1 MSIEIKG
8 VIIGEGKPKVC
19 VPIVESHDEAILNKL
34 KEFNELEVDMIELR
48 IDFYE
53 NIHQEDALRNL
64 FLNIAAL
71 QIQKPVILTIR
82 TAAEGGE
89 VEIDSKDYFNVYKL
103 AVEANAFDIYDVELA
118 LGTNMAIEL
127 RTLIH
132 DAGKYMLMSSH
143 NFDRTPEVDSLMQK
157 FRSRDSLEAD
167 IMKVAVMPEDY
178 QDLLNLLSFTVQ
190 AKHEY
195 AQKPIVTMSMSSIGL
210 TSRLVGEQFGSAITF
225 ASVGKASAP
234 GQIKTLEKLV
244 WIIYKR
250 FFIEKGKLKDI
261 QIKIDQYIQIRMV
274 LVYKGI
280 ETKIHIDARPYVNED
295 INIDSQGSIRYGF
308 LKLNYAKMLQE
319 WVKDIPQVSVNNT
332 QIRVK
337 NEYLQVIRL
346 NSQEIELE
354 LY

>member
-89 VEIDSKDYFNVYKL
+89 VEIDPKDYFNVYKL

-157 FRSRDSLEAD
+157 FRSMDSLEAD

-234 GQIKTLEKLV
+234 GQIYYQELNQMLD
-244 WIIYKR
+244 IIHKN
-250 FFIEKGKLKDI
+250 I
-261 QIKIDQYIQIRMV
+261 Q
-274 LVYKGI
+274 
-280 ETKIHIDARPYVNED
+280 EA
-295 INIDSQGSIRYGF
+295 
-308 LKLNYAKMLQE
+308 
-319 WVKDIPQVSVNNT
+319 
-332 QIRVK
+332 
-337 NEYLQVIRL
+337 
-346 NSQEIELE
+346 
-354 LY
+354 

>member
-89 VEIDSKDYFNVYKL
+89 VEIDPKDYFNVYKL

-157 FRSRDSLEAD
+157 FRSMDSLEAD

-195 AQKPIVTMSMSSIGL
+195 AMSMSSIGL

-225 ASVGKASAP
+225 ATVGKASAP
-234 GQIKTLEKLV
+234 GQIDYQELNQMLD
-244 WIIYKR
+244 IIHKN
-250 FFIEKGKLKDI
+250 I
-261 QIKIDQYIQIRMV
+261 Q
-274 LVYKGI
+274 
-280 ETKIHIDARPYVNED
+280 EA
-295 INIDSQGSIRYGF
+295 
-308 LKLNYAKMLQE
+308 
-319 WVKDIPQVSVNNT
+319 
-332 QIRVK
+332 
-337 NEYLQVIRL
+337 
-346 NSQEIELE
+346 
-354 LY
+354 

>member
-34 KEFNELEVDMIELR
+34 KEFNELEVDMIEFKNRFLWKYSSR
-48 IDFYE
+48 RCIKKFY
-53 NIHQEDALRNL
+53 

-89 VEIDSKDYFNVYKL
+89 VEIDPKDYFNVYKL

-157 FRSRDSLEAD
+157 FRSMDSLEAD

-225 ASVGKASAP
+225 ATVGKASAP
-234 GQIKTLEKLV
+234 GQIDYQELNQMLD
-244 WIIYKR
+244 IIHKN
-250 FFIEKGKLKDI
+250 I
-261 QIKIDQYIQIRMV
+261 Q
-274 LVYKGI
+274 
-280 ETKIHIDARPYVNED
+280 EA
-295 INIDSQGSIRYGF
+295 
-308 LKLNYAKMLQE
+308 
-319 WVKDIPQVSVNNT
+319 
-332 QIRVK
+332 
-337 NEYLQVIRL
+337 
-346 NSQEIELE
+346 
-354 LY
+354 

>member
-82 TAAEGGE
+82 TAAEGGK
-89 VEIDSKDYFNVYKL
+89 VEIDPKDYFNVYKL

-157 FRSRDSLEAD
+157 FRSMDSLEAD

-178 QDLLNLLSFTVQ
+178 QDS
-190 AKHEY
+190 K
-195 AQKPIVTMSMSSIGL
+195 KPIVKISMSSIGL

-234 GQIKTLEKLV
+234 GQIDYQELNQMLD
-244 WIIYKR
+244 IIHKN
-250 FFIEKGKLKDI
+250 I
-261 QIKIDQYIQIRMV
+261 Q
-274 LVYKGI
+274 
-280 ETKIHIDARPYVNED
+280 EA
-295 INIDSQGSIRYGF
+295 
-308 LKLNYAKMLQE
+308 
-319 WVKDIPQVSVNNT
+319 
-332 QIRVK
+332 
-337 NEYLQVIRL
+337 
-346 NSQEIELE
+346 
-354 LY
+354 

>member
-89 VEIDSKDYFNVYKL
+89 VEIDPKDYFNVYKL

-143 NFDRTPEVDSLMQK
+143 NLIGHQK
-157 FRSRDSLEAD
+157 L
-167 IMKVAVMPEDY
+167 
-178 QDLLNLLSFTVQ
+178 
-190 AKHEY
+190 
-195 AQKPIVTMSMSSIGL
+195 
-210 TSRLVGEQFGSAITF
+210 
-225 ASVGKASAP
+225 
-234 GQIKTLEKLV
+234 
-244 WIIYKR
+244 
-250 FFIEKGKLKDI
+250 
-261 QIKIDQYIQIRMV
+261 
-274 LVYKGI
+274 
-280 ETKIHIDARPYVNED
+280 IH
-295 INIDSQGSIRYGF
+295 
-308 LKLNYAKMLQE
+308 
-319 WVKDIPQVSVNNT
+319 
-332 QIRVK
+332 
-337 NEYLQVIRL
+337 
-346 NSQEIELE
+346 
-354 LY
+354 

>member
-1 MSIEIKG
+1 MSINVKDIT
-8 VIIGEGKPKVC
+8 IGEGLPKVC
-19 VPIVESHDEAILNKL
+19 VPIVEDNDEAILDKL
-34 KEFNELEVDMIELR
+34 KEFDQLDVDIIELR
-48 IDFYE
+48 IDFYK
-53 NIHQEDALRNL
+53 NILQFDALKNL

-71 QIQKPVILTIR
+71 QIKKPIILTIR

-89 VEIDSKDYFNVYKL
+89 IEIDPKDYFHVYELGIESK
-103 AVEANAFDIYDVELA
+103 AFDIYDVELA

-157 FRSRDSLEAD
+157 FRSMDSLEAD

-234 GQIKTLEKLV
+234 GQINYQELN
-244 WIIYKR
+244 
-250 FFIEKGKLKDI
+250 
-261 QIKIDQYIQIRMV
+261 QILQ
-274 LVYKGI
+274 L
-280 ETKIHIDARPYVNED
+280 IHKNV
-295 INIDSQGSIRYGF
+295 
-308 LKLNYAKMLQE
+308 QE
-319 WVKDIPQVSVNNT
+319 A
-332 QIRVK
+332 
-337 NEYLQVIRL
+337 
-346 NSQEIELE
+346 
-354 LY
+354 

>member
-53 NIHQEDALRNL
+53 NIHQEEALRNL

-82 TAAEGGE
+82 TAAEGGK
-89 VEIDSKDYFNVYKL
+89 VEIDPKDYFNVYKL

-157 FRSRDSLEAD
+157 FRSMDSLEAD
-167 IMKVAVMPEDY
+167 IMKVAVMPED
-178 QDLLNLLSFTVQ
+178 LLNLLSFTVQ

-195 AQKPIVTMSMSSIGL
+195 TQKPIVTMSMSSIGL

-225 ASVGKASAP
+225 ATVGKASAP
-234 GQIKTLEKLV
+234 GQIDYQELNQMLD
-244 WIIYKR
+244 IIHKN
-250 FFIEKGKLKDI
+250 I
-261 QIKIDQYIQIRMV
+261 Q
-274 LVYKGI
+274 
-280 ETKIHIDARPYVNED
+280 EA
-295 INIDSQGSIRYGF
+295 
-308 LKLNYAKMLQE
+308 
-319 WVKDIPQVSVNNT
+319 
-332 QIRVK
+332 
-337 NEYLQVIRL
+337 
-346 NSQEIELE
+346 
-354 LY
+354 

>member
-89 VEIDSKDYFNVYKL
+89 VEIDPK
-103 AVEANAFDIYDVELA
+103 ANAFDIYDVELA

-157 FRSRDSLEAD
+157 FRSMDSLEAD

-225 ASVGKASAP
+225 ATVGKASAP
-234 GQIKTLEKLV
+234 GQIDYQELNQMLD
-244 WIIYKR
+244 IIHKN
-250 FFIEKGKLKDI
+250 I
-261 QIKIDQYIQIRMV
+261 Q
-274 LVYKGI
+274 
-280 ETKIHIDARPYVNED
+280 EA
-295 INIDSQGSIRYGF
+295 
-308 LKLNYAKMLQE
+308 
-319 WVKDIPQVSVNNT
+319 
-332 QIRVK
+332 
-337 NEYLQVIRL
+337 
-346 NSQEIELE
+346 
-354 LY
+354 

>member
-82 TAAEGGE
+82 TAAEGGK
-89 VEIDSKDYFNVYKL
+89 VEIDPKDYFNVYKL

-157 FRSRDSLEAD
+157 FRSMDSLEAD

-178 QDLLNLLSFTVQ
+178 QDS
-190 AKHEY
+190 K
-195 AQKPIVTMSMSSIGL
+195 KPIVKISMSSIWL
-210 TSRLVGEQFGSAITF
+210 TSRLVGVQFGRAITF
-225 ASVGKASAP
+225 SSVGKASAP
-234 GQIKTLEKLV
+234 GQIDYQELNQMLD
-244 WIIYKR
+244 IIHKN
-250 FFIEKGKLKDI
+250 I
-261 QIKIDQYIQIRMV
+261 Q
-274 LVYKGI
+274 
-280 ETKIHIDARPYVNED
+280 EA
-295 INIDSQGSIRYGF
+295 
-308 LKLNYAKMLQE
+308 
-319 WVKDIPQVSVNNT
+319 
-332 QIRVK
+332 
-337 NEYLQVIRL
+337 
-346 NSQEIELE
+346 
-354 LY
+354 

>member
-89 VEIDSKDYFNVYKL
+89 VEIDPKDYFNVYKL

-157 FRSRDSLEAD
+157 FRSMDSLEAD
-167 IMKVAVMPEDY
+167 IMKVAGMPEDY
-178 QDLLNLLSFTVQ
+178 QDLLN
-190 AKHEY
+190 EY

-225 ASVGKASAP
+225 ATVGKASAP
-234 GQIKTLEKLV
+234 GQIDYQELNQMLD
-244 WIIYKR
+244 IIHKN
-250 FFIEKGKLKDI
+250 I
-261 QIKIDQYIQIRMV
+261 Q
-274 LVYKGI
+274 
-280 ETKIHIDARPYVNED
+280 EA
-295 INIDSQGSIRYGF
+295 
-308 LKLNYAKMLQE
+308 
-319 WVKDIPQVSVNNT
+319 
-332 QIRVK
+332 
-337 NEYLQVIRL
+337 
-346 NSQEIELE
+346 
-354 LY
+354 

>member
-89 VEIDSKDYFNVYKL
+89 VEIDPKDYFNVYKL

-157 FRSRDSLEAD
+157 FRSMDSLE
-167 IMKVAVMPEDY
+167 AVMPEDY

-234 GQIKTLEKLV
+234 GQIDYQELNQMLD
-244 WIIYKR
+244 IIHKN
-250 FFIEKGKLKDI
+250 I
-261 QIKIDQYIQIRMV
+261 Q
-274 LVYKGI
+274 
-280 ETKIHIDARPYVNED
+280 EA
-295 INIDSQGSIRYGF
+295 
-308 LKLNYAKMLQE
+308 
-319 WVKDIPQVSVNNT
+319 
-332 QIRVK
+332 
-337 NEYLQVIRL
+337 
-346 NSQEIELE
+346 
-354 LY
+354 

>member
-48 IDFYE
+48 IDFAMSRSFYVGE

-89 VEIDSKDYFNVYKL
+89 VEIDPKDYFNVYKL

-157 FRSRDSLEAD
+157 FRSMDSLEAD

-234 GQIKTLEKLV
+234 GQIDYQELNQMLD
-244 WIIYKR
+244 IIHKN
-250 FFIEKGKLKDI
+250 I
-261 QIKIDQYIQIRMV
+261 Q
-274 LVYKGI
+274 
-280 ETKIHIDARPYVNED
+280 EA
-295 INIDSQGSIRYGF
+295 
-308 LKLNYAKMLQE
+308 
-319 WVKDIPQVSVNNT
+319 
-332 QIRVK
+332 
-337 NEYLQVIRL
+337 
-346 NSQEIELE
+346 
-354 LY
+354 

>member
-53 NIHQEDALRNL
+53 NIHQEDALR
-64 FLNIAAL
+64 
-71 QIQKPVILTIR
+71 IQKPVILTIR

-89 VEIDSKDYFNVYKL
+89 VEIDPKDYFNVYKL

-157 FRSRDSLEAD
+157 FRSMDSLEAD

-234 GQIKTLEKLV
+234 GQIDYQELNQMLD
-244 WIIYKR
+244 IIHKN
-250 FFIEKGKLKDI
+250 I
-261 QIKIDQYIQIRMV
+261 Q
-274 LVYKGI
+274 
-280 ETKIHIDARPYVNED
+280 EA
-295 INIDSQGSIRYGF
+295 
-308 LKLNYAKMLQE
+308 
-319 WVKDIPQVSVNNT
+319 
-332 QIRVK
+332 
-337 NEYLQVIRL
+337 
-346 NSQEIELE
+346 
-354 LY
+354 

>member
-89 VEIDSKDYFNVYKL
+89 VEIDPKDYFNVYKL

-118 LGTNMAIEL
+118 LGTN
-127 RTLIH
+127 IH

-157 FRSRDSLEAD
+157 FRSMDSLEAD

-195 AQKPIVTMSMSSIGL
+195 AQKPIVTMSMSYIGL

-234 GQIKTLEKLV
+234 GQIDYQELNQMLD
-244 WIIYKR
+244 IIHKN
-250 FFIEKGKLKDI
+250 I
-261 QIKIDQYIQIRMV
+261 Q
-274 LVYKGI
+274 
-280 ETKIHIDARPYVNED
+280 EA
-295 INIDSQGSIRYGF
+295 
-308 LKLNYAKMLQE
+308 
-319 WVKDIPQVSVNNT
+319 
-332 QIRVK
+332 
-337 NEYLQVIRL
+337 
-346 NSQEIELE
+346 
-354 LY
+354 

>member
-89 VEIDSKDYFNVYKL
+89 VEI
-103 AVEANAFDIYDVELA
+103 EANEFDIYDVELA

-157 FRSRDSLEAD
+157 FRSMDSLEAD

-234 GQIKTLEKLV
+234 GQIDYQELNQMID
-244 WIIYKR
+244 IIHKN
-250 FFIEKGKLKDI
+250 I
-261 QIKIDQYIQIRMV
+261 Q
-274 LVYKGI
+274 
-280 ETKIHIDARPYVNED
+280 EA
-295 INIDSQGSIRYGF
+295 
-308 LKLNYAKMLQE
+308 
-319 WVKDIPQVSVNNT
+319 
-332 QIRVK
+332 
-337 NEYLQVIRL
+337 
-346 NSQEIELE
+346 
-354 LY
+354 

>member
-19 VPIVESHDEAILNKL
+19 VPIVESQDEAILNKL

-71 QIQKPVILTIR
+71 QIQKPIILTIR

-89 VEIDSKDYFNVYKL
+89 VEIDPKDYFNVYKL

-157 FRSRDSLEAD
+157 FRSMDSLEAD

-190 AKHEY
+190 AKNEY
-195 AQKPIVTMSMSSIGL
+195 TQKPIVTMSMSAIGL

-234 GQIKTLEKLV
+234 GQIDYQELNQILE
-244 WIIYKR
+244 IIHK
-250 FFIEKGKLKDI
+250 
-261 QIKIDQYIQIRMV
+261 
-274 LVYKGI
+274 
-280 ETKIHIDARPYVNED
+280 
-295 INIDSQGSIRYGF
+295 
-308 LKLNYAKMLQE
+308 
-319 WVKDIPQVSVNNT
+319 NT
-332 QIRVK
+332 Q
-337 NEYLQVIRL
+337 EA
-346 NSQEIELE
+346 
-354 LY
+354 

>member
-89 VEIDSKDYFNVYKL
+89 VEIDPKDYFNVYKL

-157 FRSRDSLEAD
+157 FRSMDSLEAD

-195 AQKPIVTMSMSSIGL
+195 AQKPIVTMSP
-210 TSRLVGEQFGSAITF
+210 RLQ
-225 ASVGKASAP
+225 
-234 GQIKTLEKLV
+234 KT
-244 WIIYKR
+244 
-250 FFIEKGKLKDI
+250 
-261 QIKIDQYIQIRMV
+261 
-274 LVYKGI
+274 
-280 ETKIHIDARPYVNED
+280 
-295 INIDSQGSIRYGF
+295 
-308 LKLNYAKMLQE
+308 
-319 WVKDIPQVSVNNT
+319 WV
-332 QIRVK
+332 
-337 NEYLQVIRL
+337 
-346 NSQEIELE
+346 
-354 LY
+354 

>member
-64 FLNIAAL
+64 FLNI
-71 QIQKPVILTIR
+71 QKPVILTIR

-89 VEIDSKDYFNVYKL
+89 VEIDPKDYFNVYKL

-157 FRSRDSLEAD
+157 FRSMDSLEAD

-178 QDLLNLLSFTVQ
+178 QDLLNLLLFTVQ

-225 ASVGKASAP
+225 ATVGKASAP
-234 GQIKTLEKLV
+234 GQIDYQELNQMLD
-244 WIIYKR
+244 IIHKN
-250 FFIEKGKLKDI
+250 I
-261 QIKIDQYIQIRMV
+261 Q
-274 LVYKGI
+274 
-280 ETKIHIDARPYVNED
+280 EA
-295 INIDSQGSIRYGF
+295 
-308 LKLNYAKMLQE
+308 
-319 WVKDIPQVSVNNT
+319 
-332 QIRVK
+332 
-337 NEYLQVIRL
+337 
-346 NSQEIELE
+346 
-354 LY
+354 

>member
-1 MSIEIKG
+1 MDAWKSSPRQGRKAEKAFHLA
-8 VIIGEGKPKVC
+8 VPSAAYPGKRRDYPAC
-19 VPIVESHDEAILNKL
+19 VKIR
-34 KEFNELEVDMIELR
+34 LR
-48 IDFYE
+48 HPSDVVFRDYR
-53 NIHQEDALRNL
+53 NGRGNHFLRYL
-64 FLNIAAL
+64 RTDSVGCAEK
-71 QIQKPVILTIR
+71 IQKPVILTIR

-89 VEIDSKDYFNVYKL
+89 VEIDPKDYFNVYKL

-157 FRSRDSLEAD
+157 FRSMDSLEAD

-234 GQIKTLEKLV
+234 GQIDYQELNQMLD
-244 WIIYKR
+244 IIHKN
-250 FFIEKGKLKDI
+250 I
-261 QIKIDQYIQIRMV
+261 Q
-274 LVYKGI
+274 
-280 ETKIHIDARPYVNED
+280 EA
-295 INIDSQGSIRYGF
+295 
-308 LKLNYAKMLQE
+308 
-319 WVKDIPQVSVNNT
+319 
-332 QIRVK
+332 
-337 NEYLQVIRL
+337 
-346 NSQEIELE
+346 
-354 LY
+354 

>member
-82 TAAEGGE
+82 TKFAEGGE
-89 VEIDSKDYFNVYKL
+89 VEIDPKDYFNVYKL

-157 FRSRDSLEAD
+157 FRSMDSLEAD

-225 ASVGKASAP
+225 ATVGKASAP
-234 GQIKTLEKLV
+234 GQIDYQELNQMLDIIHKIFKKPKLLD
-244 WIIYKR
+244 
-250 FFIEKGKLKDI
+250 FL
-261 QIKIDQYIQIRMV
+261 YI
-274 LVYKGI
+274 
-280 ETKIHIDARPYVNED
+280 
-295 INIDSQGSIRYGF
+295 
-308 LKLNYAKMLQE
+308 
-319 WVKDIPQVSVNNT
+319 
-332 QIRVK
+332 
-337 NEYLQVIRL
+337 
-346 NSQEIELE
+346 
-354 LY
+354 

>member
-89 VEIDSKDYFNVYKL
+89 VEIDPKDYFNVYKL

-132 DAGKYMLMSSH
+132 DAGKYMLMS
-143 NFDRTPEVDSLMQK
+143 M
-157 FRSRDSLEAD
+157 DSLEAD

-234 GQIKTLEKLV
+234 GQIDYQELNQMLD
-244 WIIYKR
+244 IIHKN
-250 FFIEKGKLKDI
+250 I
-261 QIKIDQYIQIRMV
+261 Q
-274 LVYKGI
+274 
-280 ETKIHIDARPYVNED
+280 EA
-295 INIDSQGSIRYGF
+295 
-308 LKLNYAKMLQE
+308 
-319 WVKDIPQVSVNNT
+319 
-332 QIRVK
+332 
-337 NEYLQVIRL
+337 
-346 NSQEIELE
+346 
-354 LY
+354 

>member
-89 VEIDSKDYFNVYKL
+89 VEIDPKDYFNVYKL

-132 DAGKYMLMSSH
+132 DAGKY
-143 NFDRTPEVDSLMQK
+143 RTPEVDSLMQK
-157 FRSRDSLEAD
+157 FRSMDSLEAD

-234 GQIKTLEKLV
+234 GQIDYQELNQMLD
-244 WIIYKR
+244 IIHKN
-250 FFIEKGKLKDI
+250 I
-261 QIKIDQYIQIRMV
+261 Q
-274 LVYKGI
+274 
-280 ETKIHIDARPYVNED
+280 EA
-295 INIDSQGSIRYGF
+295 
-308 LKLNYAKMLQE
+308 
-319 WVKDIPQVSVNNT
+319 
-332 QIRVK
+332 
-337 NEYLQVIRL
+337 
-346 NSQEIELE
+346 
-354 LY
+354 

>member
-64 FLNIAAL
+64 FLNLAAL

-89 VEIDSKDYFNVYKL
+89 VEIDPKDYFNVYKL

-157 FRSRDSLEAD
+157 FRSMDSLEAD

-195 AQKPIVTMSMSSIGL
+195 AMSMSSIGL

-225 ASVGKASAP
+225 ATVGKASAP
-234 GQIKTLEKLV
+234 GQIDYQELNQMLD
-244 WIIYKR
+244 IIHKN
-250 FFIEKGKLKDI
+250 I
-261 QIKIDQYIQIRMV
+261 Q
-274 LVYKGI
+274 
-280 ETKIHIDARPYVNED
+280 EA
-295 INIDSQGSIRYGF
+295 
-308 LKLNYAKMLQE
+308 
-319 WVKDIPQVSVNNT
+319 
-332 QIRVK
+332 
-337 NEYLQVIRL
+337 
-346 NSQEIELE
+346 
-354 LY
+354 

>member
-82 TAAEGGE
+82 TAAEGGK
-89 VEIDSKDYFNVYKL
+89 VEIDPKDYFNVYKL

-157 FRSRDSLEAD
+157 FRSMDSLEAD

-178 QDLLNLLSFTVQ
+178 QDLFTVQ

-195 AQKPIVTMSMSSIGL
+195 AQKPIVAMSMSSIGL

-225 ASVGKASAP
+225 ATVGKASAP
-234 GQIKTLEKLV
+234 GQIDYQELNQMLD
-244 WIIYKR
+244 IIHKN
-250 FFIEKGKLKDI
+250 I
-261 QIKIDQYIQIRMV
+261 Q
-274 LVYKGI
+274 
-280 ETKIHIDARPYVNED
+280 EA
-295 INIDSQGSIRYGF
+295 
-308 LKLNYAKMLQE
+308 
-319 WVKDIPQVSVNNT
+319 
-332 QIRVK
+332 
-337 NEYLQVIRL
+337 
-346 NSQEIELE
+346 
-354 LY
+354 